1 VRTTRAESA
10 TGDSVMRATMAMVL
24 ALAFAIVPAAA
35 APPGKRTKTDFSST
49 EHILRWINAYRLKP
63 EPNKLP
69 AAVKAMSTLG
79 VFRDMDTAGIYV
91 GFMAGVLQ
99 ANPKRAEA
107 LVTGMFPMPPED
119 QVSIVRAIAY
129 SDLPDWKDLMLKFA
143 ERMPARKGLID
154 RFVYG
159 KLPTLKQLELDS
171 GTTTTL
177 DTLWGVYFATG
188 APQPVLR
195 IVSILGWAKDQNN
208 VERLT
213 VGSMAK
219 LSLATNASRDK
230 ELLDTLKR
238 AMNREEKDTRVV
250 LQEVIEAAETF
261 EFARVRKDAMAAIE
275 QLKTK
280 GPASARNTQWWGT
293 AGQTVLA
300 LGCVAAG
307 AMGQLQVGIPCV
319 IGGALSGAALK
330 FMLPQ

>member
-1 VRTTRAESA
+1 
-10 TGDSVMRATMAMVL
+10 MRATMAMVL

-69 AAVKAMSTLG
+69 AAVKAMSALG

-171 GTTTTL
+171 GTTTL

-280 GPASARNTQWWGT
+280 GPASVRNTQWWGT

>member
-1 VRTTRAESA
+1 
-10 TGDSVMRATMAMVL
+10 MRATMAMVL

-35 APPGKRTKTDFSST
+35 AAPGKRTKTDFSST

>member
-1 VRTTRAESA
+1 
-10 TGDSVMRATMAMVL
+10 
-24 ALAFAIVPAAA
+24 
-35 APPGKRTKTDFSST
+35 
-49 EHILRWINAYRLKP
+49 
-63 EPNKLP
+63 
-69 AAVKAMSTLG
+69 
-79 VFRDMDTAGIYV
+79 MDTAGIYV

>member
-1 VRTTRAESA
+1 
-10 TGDSVMRATMAMVL
+10 MRATMAMVL